1 MKLNNKGFALT
12 SIIYMLIVL
21 FLLLLLLVL
30 SNLASRK
37 VVLDKMKYDVKE
49 KLNQGGVKNT
59 NTYTVTFDPN
69 GGEVTQSTKEVV
81 YNELYGELP
90 IPTKEGYE
98 FLGWR
103 GKNMFSGFTKGIG
116 VNSIDGHQ
124 INRITQATSDY
135 IEIDFSKNENYY
147 LSGLTNTLWSFVAAY
162 NENNEYIGRIGGME
176 RTKTK
181 INEAVFN
188 IATTDA
194 EGQIKYIRITQY
206 ENINVTGT
214 INDIDNLQIQLE
226 PGDTATP
233 YEPYQIYTKDTVVTK
248 NEDHTLYAV
257 WKQKEYQN
265 VDYIGSNGNQYIELD
280 YAAKTNTK
288 IELDIELTENSNT
301 HQANSSGAA
310 TIIGRATTNSTNS
323 FGANFGAGSNEY
335 KQIFY
340 WTDKGYAAGGVIHNK
355 TYSSVTERSTM
366 ILQSGSATFQGTTIE
381 TAVKPED
388 NEDNMVLLGSNSTG
402 EITPFSRYNVRIYS
416 FKIYEGDILIKN
428 MIPVKRTSDQV
439 LGLYDT
445 INETFY
451 PSNGSQNFN

>member
-103 GKNMFSGFTKGIG
+103 GKNMFNPEEINNLALAYDPTKILKNNIYRGY
-116 VNSIDGHQ
+116 
-124 INRITQATSDY
+124 Y
-135 IEIDFSKNENYY
+135 IECNPGDIYSVSRNETTNNRFRVMFSETQPNVDILVFGGTGMVTTYDNSLKIENIIVPQNAKYLFLY
-147 LSGLTNTLWSFVAAY
+147 LSNQA
-162 NENNEYIGRIGGME
+162 
-176 RTKTK
+176 
-181 INEAVFN
+181 
-188 IATTDA
+188 
-194 EGQIKYIRITQY
+194 
-206 ENINVTGT
+206 
-214 INDIDNLQIQLE
+214 DIIPQNIQLE
-226 PGDTATP
+226 KSNVATP

-288 IELDIELTENSNT
+288 IELDIEFIENSNT

-416 FKIYEGDILIKN
+416 FKIYEGDTLIKN

-445 INETFY
+445 INQTFY